1 MDTLKK
7 ELWELLR
14 IFDHI
19 CREEHIDYW
28 VDYGTL
34 LGAVRHQGFI
44 PWDDDIDV
52 SMRDVYKR
60 QLYGHTGP
68 AKTHI
73 AGLSGQNCLHCVSG
87 RLQFPLPL
95 LPQQRSAGG
104 KRPRCLD
111 IGRLACLPK

>member
-52 SMRDVYKR
+52 SMRYEDYLRFLRYATSISPPTSERSTTTAV
-60 QLYGHTGP
+60 
-68 AKTHI
+68 KT
-73 AGLSGQNCLHCVSG
+73 AS
-87 RLQFPLPL
+87 PP
-95 LPQQRSAGG
+95 SAAIS
-104 KRPRCLD
+104 KTPPSYWKMCW
-111 IGRLACLPK
+111 ATPS